1 MPLNVND
8 LRTKR
13 KTHFHLS
20 SGQNLLDQMR
30 QDGSV
35 ASLDAK
41 SMIENNQIAEQE
53 LVSNDLHKI
62 ESLSLSLKKQ
72 QETVQSIQ

>member
-1 MPLNVND
+1 
-8 LRTKR
+8 
-13 KTHFHLS
+13 
-20 SGQNLLDQMR
+20 
-30 QDGSV
+30 
-35 ASLDAK
+35 
-41 SMIENNQIAEQE
+41 MIENNQIAEQE